1 MLSFCYKNFIID
13 DIKTLRISNQVLF
26 WYFAVVSALN
36 ILFVSLMT
44 ISSLYPET
52 MQSLLQW
59 LGQFNTMNFL
69 FTFSTN
75 APLAVYAL
83 LAIIYGVLLV
93 LKKKNFNLFST
104 SLALGV
110 VGGLSYWILI
120 YTVLKGIK
128 VEGTLSILTFII
140 LNYIVPVAAIVTG
153 IIAIIKE
160 VNVLQSA
167 DGEDISLPIKIS
179 GKASMMIRRILKIK

>member
-160 VNVLQSA
+160 VNVLQSV

>member
-1 MLSFCYKNFIID
+1 M
-13 DIKTLRISNQVLF
+13 KTLRISNQVLF

-52 MQSLLQW
+52 MQGLLQW

-83 LAIIYGVLLV
+83 LAIVYGVLLV

-128 VEGTLSILTFII
+128 VEGTLSIITFII

-153 IIAIIKE
+153 FVAAFKEIKS
-160 VNVLQSA
+160 LQGTVEEGA
-167 DGEDISLPIKIS
+167 EGTRVI
-179 GKASMMIRRILKIK
+179 GKASMMVRRILKIK

>member
-1 MLSFCYKNFIID
+1 M
-13 DIKTLRISNQVLF
+13 KTLRISNQVLF

-160 VNVLQSA
+160 VNVLQSV